1 MEVEREERSPTRG
14 LTWSRCSSVLATSA
28 PGEFR
33 LDSPL
38 PQCSHFPACRE
49 DPGFVWSK
57 IDWKGPRISVRT
69 ASPSV
74 VCTSLQISHEFHI
87 AGKSPKAMFSQ
98 GFAFC
103 EEIPSD
109 WAEELEG
116 SWGEECPSKERSGDE
131 VWAFSLLSLPCYWTS
146 TLIHR

>member
-1 MEVEREERSPTRG
+1 MGYLSENFPYLHLVQQLLSSQTEHLDKDKSLRHTAMEVEREERSPTRG
-14 LTWSRCSSVLATSA
+14 LTWSLCSSVPATSA
-28 PGEFR
+28 PGELR

-38 PQCSHFPACRE
+38 PQCLHFPACRE
-49 DPGFVWSK
+49 DPVFVWSK

-109 WAEELEG
+109 
-116 SWGEECPSKERSGDE
+116 
-131 VWAFSLLSLPCYWTS
+131 
-146 TLIHR
+146 